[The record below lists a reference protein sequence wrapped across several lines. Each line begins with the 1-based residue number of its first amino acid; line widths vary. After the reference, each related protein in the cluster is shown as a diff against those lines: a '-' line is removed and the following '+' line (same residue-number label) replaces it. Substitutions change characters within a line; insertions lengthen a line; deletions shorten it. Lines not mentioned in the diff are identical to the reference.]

1 MNIFE
6 QRKLKETVLYL
17 LNATGGLDYYR
28 VFKLLYFAERE
39 HLAKWGHKMIADDFC
54 ALDYGPVPTQLYDAI
69 KVLNMEKTN
78 LASILHQDIV
88 FAGEDAPYVLIP
100 KRLADMDYISDS
112 EKEMLDK
119 SINENAS
126 LTFEELLKKSHDIAW
141 KEAHD
146 RKKSGKISIVKMAEA
161 VCADEKTIEYINEQ
175 LELEEALS

>member
-6 QRKLKETVLYL
+6 QRKLKEIVLYL

-69 KVLNMEKTN
+69 KVLNVEKTN

-100 KRLADMDYISDS
+100 KRSADMDYISDS

-141 KEAHD
+141 KDAHD

-161 VCADEKTIEYINEQ
+161 VGADEKTIGYIIEQ